1 MKKVLLD
8 IIWGELFP
16 SLFVCFFKKIT
27 STKKKVE
34 SLVIAEHVT
43 VSNFQRISEEFDLLE
58 KFKLHMDDETSV
70 DVVFQ
75 EEKFL
80 EALYTNPN
88 LYMKVGKEFC
98 VIFDI
103 FYAKTGTKAVV
114 ESFYRVVKSQEQD
127 GEQKLLTLA

>member
-1 MKKVLLD
+1 
-8 IIWGELFP
+8 
-16 SLFVCFFKKIT
+16 
-27 STKKKVE
+27 
-34 SLVIAEHVT
+34 
-43 VSNFQRISEEFDLLE
+43 
-58 KFKLHMDDETSV
+58 MDDETSV

-103 FYAKTGTKAVV
+103 FYAKTGTEAVV
-114 ESFYRVVKSQEQD
+114 ESFYRVVESQEQD
-127 GEQKLLTLA
+127 GGQKLSTLAWRSKADWCFSSV